1 MSQQMYFVCCQEAVA
16 YVNGGY
22 SPGIESDKTIRW
34 IMSTNINLAIL
45 KPCLRN
51 LTYHGQR

>member
-22 SPGIESDKTIRW
+22 SSGIESDKTIRG

-51 LTYHGQR
+51 LTYHG